1 MIINRRLQSLL
12 ILVISLLLCD
22 CDNVCRSAAEKR
34 TNRTSPDIKTEFQVS
49 SVDRQFIITF
59 KGWYS
64 EPARKGFIDAA
75 LKSLTEAGEQFSIIA
90 RNNPMAEYPS
100 DFDLLLFSEDTIVSH
115 SVQLLLQHP
124 LIKSVTP
131 QKMVTRFLS
140 GFDEDDGYLE
150 DSPCEECKG
159 SWVNGR
165 RSLSLG
171 SAFWQTPASHKGR
184 KLLRNVPK
192 QITTILQADV
202 LWEMGVTGAGVRV
215 AIFDTGLSKSHPHFK
230 RIKERT
236 NWTNEKTLEDGLGHG
251 TFVAGVI
258 ASSKECLGFAPDAEL
273 HIYRVF
279 TNNQV
284 SYTSWFLDA
293 FNFAIMK
300 KIHVLNLSIGGP
312 DFMDQPF
319 VDKVWELTANNVIMV
334 SAIGNDG
341 PLYGTL
347 NNPADQMDV
356 IGVGGINFEDQIARF
371 SSRGMTTWEL
381 PGGYGR
387 LKPDIVTYGSA
398 VRGSN
403 LRKGC
408 RQLSGTSVASPVV
421 AGAVALL
428 YSGVMHRGAVINPA
442 SMKQALIASS
452 RRLPGVGMFEQGAGK
467 LDLLRTYQTL
477 TVYTPQISL
486 SPSYVDTTE
495 CQYFWPYCTQ
505 PLYHSSLPA
514 IFNITIL
521 NGMGVS
527 GQLASAP
534 TYHPYTPHMGQYL
547 DVSVSFSNIWPWSGW
562 LAVQV
567 TVKEEA
573 RDYEGVAQGHL
584 EITVL
589 TPGEGA
595 GLTSS
600 VKLPIRVKI
609 IPPPP
614 RHRRILWDQFH
625 NLRYPPGYFPRDNL
639 KMKNDPLDWNGDHI
653 HTNFRE
659 LYQHLRGQGWYV
671 EVLGTPV
678 TCVDMSNYGTLLI
691 VDPEEEFFPQELSKI
706 RRDVDSGLSVIV
718 FSDWYNTTVMKK
730 VKFYDENTRLWW
742 VPDTGGTNVPALND
756 LLAGWGI
763 ALGDLVLDGEISLGS
778 HEAQFSSGSQ
788 LVRFPPDGHVVTV
801 ELKDQGREVLG
812 EGEGVMLKAP
822 VLGLYQTRASSGGG
836 RVVVYGDSNCIDG
849 AHLTKPCYW
858 LMDAMLEF
866 TSAGHLPQIIRD
878 NAGPGLKPA
887 EILPAR
893 LVDNQLHRYSRV
905 LQSNIGN
912 VFTVSPLPSC
922 PRLEFLPHLPLN
934 TSQPTSLAGAQ
945 KLLSVTGD
953 VDVPVIPGQFGDWS
967 DSVEID
973 WLGSSDLSGSSPG
986 FWSWSMFYIFSGVCL
1001 VCYVVHRYCHNK
1013 YNCRWEQTQT
1023 QSSSV
1028 QLYHTISQVKKKTKY
1043 SCQNYIVSGLLA
1055 KDMTVTPSYL
1065 VEYCQL

>member
-1 MIINRRLQSLL
+1 MKIPI
-12 ILVISLLLCD
+12 LLLLVRLYPSD
-22 CDNVCRSAAEKR
+22 CDNTCEPPPARARASNGTEAGPEYAVRSVE
-34 TNRTSPDIKTEFQVS
+34 
-49 SVDRQFIITF
+49 RQFIVTF
-59 KGWYS
+59 RGWFS
-64 EPARKGFIDAA
+64 EAARRGYISAA
-75 LKSLTEAGEQFSIIA
+75 LRTLGGEVTVLG
-90 RNNPMAEYPS
+90 RDNPMAGLPS
-100 DFDLLLFSEDTIVSH
+100 DFDLVQVSSEAAVAGSVARLLA
-115 SVQLLLQHP
+115 HP
-124 LIKSVTP
+124 LVRSVTP
-131 QKMVTRFLS
+131 QRMVTRSLATAEGGEEEDLEAEEEARCEDCRSHWLS
-140 GFDEDDGYLE
+140 
-150 DSPCEECKG
+150 
-159 SWVNGR
+159 GR

-171 SAFWQTPASHKGR
+171 SAFWHQSSAGHQGR
-184 KLLRNVPK
+184 RLLRTVPR
-192 QITTILQADV
+192 QITSILQADL

-319 VDKVWELTANNVIMV
+319 VDKVWELTANNIIMV

-403 LRKGC
+403 LKKGC

-428 YSGVMHRGAVINPA
+428 YSGVMHRGAAINPA
-442 SMKQALIASS
+442 SMKQALLAST

-467 LDLLRTYQTL
+467 LDLLRTYHTL
-477 TVYTPQISL
+477 TAYTPQVSL

-514 IFNITIL
+514 IFNVTLL

-527 GQLASAP
+527 GHVVGSP
-534 TYHPYTPHMGQYL
+534 SYHAYTPHMGHYL
-547 DVSVSFSNIWPWSGW
+547 DVSVTWAEHVWPWAGW
-562 LAVQV
+562 LAVEV
-567 TVKEEA
+567 RVREEA
-573 RDYEGVAQGHL
+573 RDYEGVAQGHV
-584 EITVL
+584 EVVVAS
-589 TPGEGA
+589 PGEAGGA
-595 GLTSS
+595 TSS

-614 RHRRILWDQFH
+614 RHRRVLWDQFH

-671 EVLGTPV
+671 EVLGTPA
-678 TCVDMSNYGTLLI
+678 TCVDMTNYGTLLI
-691 VDPEEEFFPQELSKI
+691 VDPEEEFFPQELTKL
-706 RRDVDSGLSVIV
+706 RRDVDAGLSIIV
-718 FSDWYNTTVMKK
+718 FADWYNTTVMKK

-742 VPDTGGTNVPALND
+742 VPDTGGSNVPALND

-763 ALGDLVLDGEISLGS
+763 ALGDTVLDGELSLGS
-778 HEAQFSSGSQ
+778 HDAQFSSGSSI
-788 LVRFPPDGHVVTV
+788 VRFPPDGHVVTAQ
-801 ELKDQGREVLG
+801 LRDQGREVLG
-812 EGEGVMLKAP
+812 ETGGGDQLVKAG
-822 VLGLYQTRASSGGG
+822 VLGLYQTRASSAGG
-836 RVVVYGDSNCIDG
+836 RVVVFGDSNCVDG

-858 LMDAMLEF
+858 LVDAMLEY

-878 NAGPGLKPA
+878 NSGPGLKPA
-887 EILPAR
+887 DLLPAR
-893 LVDNQLHRYSRV
+893 LPDNQLHRYSRV
-905 LQSNIGN
+905 LESNLGHA
-912 VFTVSPLPSC
+912 FAARPLPAC
-922 PRLEFLPHLPLN
+922 PRHAPLRPNPLN
-934 TSQPTSLAGAQ
+934 SSQPTNLAGSQ
-945 KLLSVTGD
+945 KLLSVGGD
-953 VDVPVIPGQFGDWS
+953 IDFPVIPGHFGDWS
-967 DSVEID
+967 DGIEVSY
-973 WLGSSDLSGSSPG
+973 SHLSQ
-986 FWSWSMFYIFSGVCL
+986 I
-1001 VCYVVHRYCHNK
+1001 
-1013 YNCRWEQTQT
+1013 
-1023 QSSSV
+1023 
-1028 QLYHTISQVKKKTKY
+1028 
-1043 SCQNYIVSGLLA
+1043 
-1055 KDMTVTPSYL
+1055 
-1065 VEYCQL
+1065 

>member
-1 MIINRRLQSLL
+1 MINFTFQTFFV
-12 ILVISLLLCD
+12 LVTFLLLSD
-22 CDNVCRSAAEKR
+22 CDNVCRNTAGRNSNN
-34 TNRTSPDIKTEFQVS
+34 TDDDIKTEFKVTTIE
-49 SVDRQFIITF
+49 RQFIITF

-64 EPARKGFIDAA
+64 ESARKSFIVAA
-75 LKSLTEAGEQFSIIA
+75 LKSLSESSDLFSIIA
-90 RNNPMAEYPS
+90 RNNPMADYPS
-100 DFDLLLFSEDTIVSH
+100 DFDLLMFNGDDVVTQSIR
-115 SVQLLLQHP
+115 LLLEHP
-124 LIKSVTP
+124 LVKSVTP

-140 GFDEDDGYLE
+140 EFEEKTDGELDEGEEGEYLE
-150 DSPCEECKG
+150 ESSCGDCKG
-159 SWVNGR
+159 SWINGR

-171 SAFWQTPASHKGR
+171 SVFWQSPASHKGR
-184 KLLRNVPK
+184 RLLRSVPK
-192 QITTILQADV
+192 QITSILQADV

-403 LRKGC
+403 LKKGC

-477 TVYTPQISL
+477 TAYTPQISL

-514 IFNITIL
+514 IFNVTIL

-527 GQLASAP
+527 GQLSAP
-534 TYHPYTPHMGQYL
+534 PKYHPYTPHMGHYL
-547 DVSVSFSNIWPWSGW
+547 DISVTFSNIWPWSGW

-567 TVKEEA
+567 TVREEA

-584 EITVL
+584 EITVE
-589 TPGEGA
+589 TPGEA
-595 GLTSS
+595 NGLIST

-691 VDPEEEFFPQELSKI
+691 VDPEEEFFPQELSKL

-718 FSDWYNTTVMKK
+718 FADWYNTTVMKK

-763 ALGDLVLDGEISLGS
+763 ALGDTVLDGEISLGS
-778 HEAQFSSGSQ
+778 HDAQFSSGSH

-801 ELKDQGREVLG
+801 QLRDQGREVLG
-812 EGEGVMLKAP
+812 EGDGVLLKAP
-822 VLGLYQTRASSGGG
+822 VLGLYQTRASSAGG
-836 RVVVYGDSNCIDG
+836 RLGVFGDSNCIDG

-858 LMDAMLEF
+858 LIDAMLEF

-878 NAGPGLKPA
+878 NSGPGLKPA
-887 EILPAR
+887 DILPAR

-912 VFTVSPLPSC
+912 VFSVRPLPAC
-922 PRLEFLPHLPLN
+922 PRLDNLPHLPLN
-934 TSQPTSLAGAQ
+934 TSQPTNLAGAQ
-945 KLLSVTGD
+945 KLLSITGD
-953 VDVPVIPGQFGDWS
+953 IDFPVIPGQFGDWS
-967 DSVEID
+967 DGVEVCNVTTFLCFIIFLQID
-973 WLGSSDLSGSSPG
+973 WLGSSDLTGASSG
-986 FWSWSMFYIFSGVCL
+986 FWSWSMLYLFSGVCL
-1001 VCYVVHRYCHNK
+1001 VCYVVYRYCYNK
-1013 YNCRWEQTQT
+1013 YNCR
-1023 QSSSV
+1023 SS
-1028 QLYHTISQVKKKTKY
+1028 LKY
-1043 SCQNYIVSGLLA
+1043 FIL
-1055 KDMTVTPSYL
+1055 
-1065 VEYCQL
+1065 

>member
-1 MIINRRLQSLL
+1 MKIQIFLL
-12 ILVISLLLCD
+12 IVIFSIYYSD
-22 CDNVCRSAAEKR
+22 CDNYCKKTAEHPKV
-34 TNRTSPDIKTEFQVS
+34 NKTSEHSEYKVS

-59 KGWYS
+59 KGWFTD
-64 EPARKGFIDAA
+64 PARKGYITSA
-75 LKSLTEAGEQFSIIA
+75 LQRLGYNYENLYSVIP
-90 RNNPMAEYPS
+90 RDNPMAGYPS
-100 DFDLLLFSEDTIVSH
+100 DFDLIMFSSSDDIVSR
-115 SVQLLLQHP
+115 SIDLLLNHP
-124 LIKSVTP
+124 LVKSVTP
-131 QKMVTRFLS
+131 QKMVTRHLS
-140 GFDEDDGYLE
+140 NADNDDELSDNEEEEVEVE
-150 DSPCEECKG
+150 DEEDIGDEEFPCDNCKS

-171 SAFWQTPASHKGR
+171 SAFWHRGPGYKGR
-184 KLLRNVPK
+184 KLLRTVPK
-192 QITTILQADV
+192 QITSILQADV
-202 LWEMGVTGAGVRV
+202 LWEMGVTGHGVRV

-319 VDKVWELTANNVIMV
+319 VDKVWELTANNIIMV

-403 LRKGC
+403 LKKGC

-428 YSGVMHRGAVINPA
+428 YSGVMHRGSVINPA
-442 SMKQALIASS
+442 SMKQALVAST

-477 TVYTPQISL
+477 TAYTPQVSL

-495 CQYFWPYCTQ
+495 CAYFWPYCTQ
-505 PLYHSSLPA
+505 PLYWTSAPA
-514 IFNITIL
+514 IFNVTLL

-527 GQLASAP
+527 GRVVATP
-534 TYHPYTPHMGQYL
+534 TWHPYTPHMGHYL
-547 DVSVSFSNIWPWSGW
+547 DISVTWCDHIWPWAGW
-562 LAVQV
+562 LALQV
-567 TVKEEA
+567 TVREEA
-573 RDYEGVAQGHL
+573 KDYEGVAQGHV
-584 EITVL
+584 EVVVES
-589 TPGEGA
+589 PGEA
-595 GLTSS
+595 GGQTSS

-653 HTNFRE
+653 HTNFRD

-678 TCVDMSNYGTLLI
+678 TCADMNNYGTLLI
-691 VDPEEEFFPQELSKI
+691 VDPEEEFFPQELTKL
-706 RRDVDSGLSVIV
+706 RRDVDSGLSIIV
-718 FSDWYNTTVMKK
+718 FADWYNTTVMKK

-742 VPDTGGTNVPALND
+742 VPDTGGSNVPALND
-756 LLAGWGI
+756 LLSGWGI
-763 ALGDLVLDGEISLGS
+763 ALGDTVVEGELSLGS
-778 HEAQFSSGSQ
+778 HDAQYSSGSH

-801 ELKDQGREVLG
+801 QMKDQGREVLG
-812 EGEGVMLKAP
+812 DTGYTVHIKTP
-822 VLGLYQTRASSGGG
+822 VLGLYQTRASTRGG
-836 RVVVYGDSNCIDG
+836 RLVVFGDSNCIDG

-858 LMDAMLEF
+858 LVDAMLEY

-878 NAGPGLKPA
+878 NSGPGIKPA
-887 EILPAR
+887 DLLPAR
-893 LVDNQLHRYSRV
+893 LADNQLHRYSRV

-912 VFTVSPLPSC
+912 VFTVKSPPTCPTRVPLP
-922 PRLEFLPHLPLN
+922 HNPLN
-934 TSQPTSLAGAQ
+934 SSQPTNLAGSQ
-945 KLLSVTGD
+945 KLLSVGGD
-953 VDVPVIPGQFGDWS
+953 IDFPVIPGHLGDWS
-967 DSVEID
+967 DGVEID
-973 WLGSSDLSGSSPG
+973 WLGSSDLTSSGSG
-986 FWSWSMFYIFSGVCL
+986 IMSWAMFYIFCTVC
-1001 VCYVVHRYCHNK
+1001 VFCYIIYRLCHNQ
-1013 YNCRWEQTQT
+1013 YNCRYTDRIDVVLKCIET
-1023 QSSSV
+1023 S
-1028 QLYHTISQVKKKTKY
+1028 TIFY
-1043 SCQNYIVSGLLA
+1043 LSG
-1055 KDMTVTPSYL
+1055 
-1065 VEYCQL
+1065 